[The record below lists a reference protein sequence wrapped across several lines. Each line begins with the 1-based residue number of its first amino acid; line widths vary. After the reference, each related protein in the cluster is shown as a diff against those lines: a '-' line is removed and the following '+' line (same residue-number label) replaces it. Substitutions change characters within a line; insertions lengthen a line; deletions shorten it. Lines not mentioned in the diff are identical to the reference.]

1 MSRYF
6 SPQNKCPI
14 LHYMESHTLRP
25 REVFWNLQLIRGT
38 QLPAVLQK
46 GFRKWWPCP
55 QKIHV
60 PHSHRCS
67 MRESIWKGSSRTK
80 TKKNN
85 MSTVYYQMI
94 LGLQDARLLLLRN
107 VSECNLPASI
117 QSKFSGRTLASKMD
131 FIIYSNV
138 ENISG
143 NSKRTIHTQTETTT
157 YNSPKKN
164 TKYNKMVFQTLF
176 LRSHALVLK
185 IQKIRSESQIRKLL
199 LRWERHWPKIR
210 LLDLGE
216 VGSFDSISETIQTS
230 GDFFSKEKQLSLS
243 LKFVWSKCAF
253 WNPCL
258 PHGRCHPTKSFRD
271 SQTSKALYHI
281 SESWDSP
288 LFCRGG
294 VRGPGNFG
302 DEHLDQVIMLLS
314 SAFPKGSQNLG
325 HNCHVRKKLSTTVLL
340 QSPQHLVLPD
350 FHCWS

>member
-1 MSRYF
+1 
-6 SPQNKCPI
+6 
-14 LHYMESHTLRP
+14 
-25 REVFWNLQLIRGT
+25 
-38 QLPAVLQK
+38 
-46 GFRKWWPCP
+46 
-55 QKIHV
+55 
-60 PHSHRCS
+60 
-67 MRESIWKGSSRTK
+67 
-80 TKKNN
+80 
-85 MSTVYYQMI
+85 MSTVYYQKI

-117 QSKFSGRTLASKMD
+117 QSKFSRRTLASKMD

-157 YNSPKKN
+157 YNSPQKTRSRTKWCFKPHFWEVMLGLKDPKN
-164 TKYNKMVFQTLF
+164 S
-176 LRSHALVLK
+176 LRITDSEAPSPLRKALAKDKTAGPWWSWQLWLD
-185 IQKIRSESQIRKLL
+185 IRNNSN
-199 LRWERHWPKIR
+199 LRC
-210 LLDLGE
+210 
-216 VGSFDSISETIQTS
+216 
-230 GDFFSKEKQLSLS
+230 FFSKEKQLSLS